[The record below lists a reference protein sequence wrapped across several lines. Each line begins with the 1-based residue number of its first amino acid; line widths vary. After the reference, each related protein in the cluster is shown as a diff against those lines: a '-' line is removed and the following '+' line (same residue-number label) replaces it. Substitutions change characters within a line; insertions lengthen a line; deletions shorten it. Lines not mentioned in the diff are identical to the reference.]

1 MSKESPAPP
10 LEGGS
15 TDSIGDAAVFGVVTV
30 SDRASAGIYNDE
42 SGPAILQFFSE
53 AVKSRC
59 CLSTCCLVLS
69 KLFFQCLPSAYISK
83 NRILTCSF

>member
-1 MSKESPAPP
+1 MNMESSAPP

-15 TDSIGDAAVFGVVTV
+15 TDSIGDAAVLGVVTV
-30 SDRASAGIYNDE
+30 SDRASAGVYNDE

-59 CLSTCCLVLS
+59 CLSVVLFHAELV
-69 KLFFQCLPSAYISK
+69 KLLF
-83 NRILTCSF
+83 